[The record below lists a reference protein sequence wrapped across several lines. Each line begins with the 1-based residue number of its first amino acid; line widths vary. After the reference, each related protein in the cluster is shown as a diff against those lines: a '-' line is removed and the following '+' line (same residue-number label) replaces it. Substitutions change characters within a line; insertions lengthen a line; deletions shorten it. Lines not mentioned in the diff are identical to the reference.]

1 MQGYKGSFVHGF
13 PNMML
18 MVGPST
24 GLGHTSMVYMIE
36 SQLNYL
42 VDYLKTVRSQ
52 GITRTEVKLSAQQ
65 EFNAGIQHKLRNSV
79 WVNGGCAS
87 WYKDANG
94 NITTLWPGF
103 TFAFRNTTRRFDIA
117 AYDVTR
123 GARRPATSTPDHGD
137 ESKTDQPA
145 AVNA

>member
-1 MQGYKGSFVHGF
+1 
-13 PNMML
+13 

-42 VDYLKTVRSQ
+42 VDYLKQVREK
-52 GITRTEVKLSAQQ
+52 GLTRVDVKASAQD
-65 EFNAGIQHKLRNSV
+65 EYNKGIQHALRNSV
-79 WVNGGCAS
+79 WENGGCAS

-103 TFAFRNTTRRFDIA
+103 TFNFRRITRKFDIA
-117 AYDVTR
+117 AYDVER
-123 GARRPATSTPDHGD
+123 AT
-137 ESKTDQPA
+137 A
-145 AVNA
+145 AASA